1 MDVYEAIHTRR
12 DVEAFGDACPSREVI
27 ERLIEAARW
36 APNHRMT
43 QPWRFH
49 VFTGAAR
56 DEFADAI
63 ASWLASNGQ
72 PESLGTSARAKLN
85 RAPVALFLTQA
96 GTPDDAARDLED
108 YAACAC
114 ALQNLLLAA
123 EAEGLAA
130 HTSTDRLITYDV
142 TREQLGLTGGDRVV
156 AIVHLGFLREGTPAK
171 VGKRDE
177 PIVQW
182 DWRA

>member
-12 DVEAFGDACPSREVI
+12 DVEAFSDASPSREVI

-63 ASWLASNGQ
+63 AQGLASDGQ
-72 PESLGTSARAKLN
+72 PESVATAARGKLN

-108 YAACAC
+108 YVACGC

-130 HTSTDRLITYDV
+130 HTSTDRLSNYAA
-142 TREQLGLTGGDRVV
+142 TREYLGMAEGDRVV
-156 AIVHLGFLREGTPAK
+156 AIVHLGFLRDGAPEK
-171 VGKRDE
+171 VGRRDE
-177 PIVQW
+177 PIVRW
-182 DWRA
+182 DWR

>member
-1 MDVYEAIHTRR
+1 MDVYDAIHERR
-12 DVEAFGDACPSREVI
+12 DIDAFGDACPSREVI
-27 ERLIEAARW
+27 ARLIEAARW
-36 APNHRMT
+36 APNHRLS

-56 DEFADAI
+56 DEFADGI
-63 ASWLASNGQ
+63 ASWLGSTGQ
-72 PESLGTSARAKLN
+72 PESLATSARAKLN

-96 GTPDDAARDLED
+96 GVSDDATRDLED

-130 HTSTDRLITYDV
+130 HTSTDRLITYGV
-142 TREQLGLTGGDRVV
+142 TREQLGLAERGRVV
-156 AIVHLGFLREGTPAK
+156 AIVHLGFAREGAPTK

-177 PIVQW
+177 PVVQW
-182 DWRA
+182 DWR